1 MNHDGIVFSRRL
13 LLYKSLYFT
22 GMGIRYVH
30 FGFSRRFAPSPLSI
44 LKIVKFHETVMQLHG
59 LVQAAACIHMLLL
72 LAHSYCSRP
81 PRPPAPAPRPP
92 EVVEVRTAR
101 EDEQCGER

>member
-13 LLYKSLYFT
+13 ILYKSLY
-22 GMGIRYVH
+22 RYRVWVPVM
-30 FGFSRRFAPSPLSI
+30 FILVFSRRFAPSPLSI
-44 LKIVKFHETVMQLHG
+44 LKFHETVMHG

-72 LAHSYCSRP
+72 LAHSYCARP